1 MSALEE
7 SLRRA
12 LSGGDAADPEFRL
25 SIYQA
30 SERALE
36 KMLADKAVPADE
48 AQQRRHAL
56 AEAISRIEDDFEAG
70 ILSAGSSGQAMQP
83 DGVDDDVFDDG
94 RAGYQ
99 APEPHEAYEPS
110 IDRHPPRR
118 GLVSMPTLIGIGVA
132 LFLVIALYIVSTI
145 FQGGDAAPAGDGGN
159 AVETGEAASP
169 TDISWI
175 NVFSGGNIETL
186 STPEGGRVEAI
197 TANGREAVR
206 MQSPSGQTSEVM
218 LAVGPGL
225 VGEIAGSTVRV
236 ELTAGSP
243 DSRAREFSV
252 RCLFASSS
260 ICDRQRFVT
269 SMQEEAFVFD
279 IAVPGDAGS
288 PATLAIA
295 PGVGGDGS
303 DLDLFAVRMRV
314 IG

>member
-12 LSGGDAADPEFRL
+12 LNLGDAADPEYRL

-36 KMLADKAVPADE
+36 KMLAEKAVPANE

-70 ILSAGSSGQAMQP
+70 ALPADEAAPAHADHDI
-83 DGVDDDVFDDG
+83 DFDDEH
-94 RAGYQ
+94 AAHQPQDPY
-99 APEPHEAYEPS
+99 ADYEPGT
-110 IDRHPPRR
+110 DRHPPRR
-118 GLVSMPTLIGIGVA
+118 GLVSMPTLIGIGAA
-132 LFLVIALYIVSTI
+132 LFLVIALYVVSTI
-145 FQGGDAAPAGDGGN
+145 FQSDAAVPAGEGDN
-159 AVETGEAASP
+159 ATVTGEATSP

-279 IAVPGDAGS
+279 IAVPGDAAS

-295 PGVGGDGS
+295 PGVGGEGS

>member
-12 LSGGDAADPEFRL
+12 LNLGDAADPEYRL

-36 KMLADKAVPADE
+36 KMLAEKAVPANE

-70 ILSAGSSGQAMQP
+70 TLPSDRAAPARADHDI
-83 DGVDDDVFDDG
+83 DFDDEH
-94 RAGYQ
+94 AGHQ
-99 APEPHEAYEPS
+99 PQDPHADYEPGT
-110 IDRHPPRR
+110 DRHPPRR
-118 GLVSMPTLIGIGVA
+118 GLVSTPTLIGIGAA
-132 LFLVIALYIVSTI
+132 LFLVIALYVISTI
-145 FQGGDAAPAGDGGN
+145 FQSGDAVPAGDGDN
-159 AVETGEAASP
+159 ATVTGEAASP

-279 IAVPGDAGS
+279 IAVPGDATS

-295 PGVGGDGS
+295 PGVGGEGS

>member
-12 LSGGDAADPEFRL
+12 LNGGDAADPEFRL

-36 KMLADKAVPADE
+36 KMLAEKAVPADE
-48 AQQRRHAL
+48 AHRRRHAL
-56 AEAISRIEDDFEAG
+56 ADAISRIEDDFEAG
-70 ILSAGSSGQAMQP
+70 ALPAGHDHDAAPPHAG
-83 DGVDDDVFDDG
+83 DDDVFDDE
-94 RAGYQ
+94 RAGYRS
-99 APEPHEAYEPS
+99 PEPHADYEPG
-110 IDRHPPRR
+110 IDRPPPRR
-118 GLVSMPTLIGIGVA
+118 GLVSTPTLIGIGVA
-132 LFLVIALYIVSTI
+132 LFLVIALYVLSTI
-145 FQGGDAAPAGDGGN
+145 FQTGDAVPAGDGSN
-159 AVETGEAASP
+159 AALTGEAASP

-252 RCLFASSS
+252 RCLFASNS

-279 IAVPGDAGS
+279 IAVPGDAAS

-295 PGVGGDGS
+295 PGVGGEGS

>member
-12 LSGGDAADPEFRL
+12 LNLGDAADPEYRL

-36 KMLADKAVPADE
+36 KMLAEKAVPGNE
-48 AQQRRHAL
+48 AQERRLAL
-56 AEAISRIEDDFEAG
+56 AEAISRIEDDFEADALPAG
-70 ILSAGSSGQAMQP
+70 HADGSAAAHDAHDIDFADEDAGHRPP
-83 DGVDDDVFDDG
+83 D
-94 RAGYQ
+94 
-99 APEPHEAYEPS
+99 PHADYEPGL
-110 IDRHPPRR
+110 DRHPPRR

-132 LFLVIALYIVSTI
+132 LFLVIALYVLSTI
-145 FQGGDAAPAGDGGN
+145 FQSGDAVPAGDGGN
-159 AVETGEAASP
+159 EAQTGEAASP
-169 TDISWI
+169 TNISWI
-175 NVFSGGNIETL
+175 NVFSGANIETL

-252 RCLFASSS
+252 RCLFASNS

-279 IAVPGDAGS
+279 IAVPGDAAS

-295 PGVGGDGS
+295 PGVGGEGS